1 MEGRTKIVFSCSL
14 VFAAL
19 TSASC
24 VISQQPNA
32 HLRPF
37 VPPGPRSAAVVA
49 IADAAPA
56 ADEAFAATNSIPQ
69 LSSPPVLPK
78 WTPGDTKVRQ
88 AETSFES
95 GKKLYQ
101 SEDFSGARR
110 EFDEAIDEMLEA
122 SDMEP
127 ADRQDYQRRLD
138 DMVESVHRLDAA
150 GMGSG
155 QTADDKQFEKAPL
168 EDILQMTF
176 PVDPKLKNRVR
187 EQAAA
192 TVSQLPLT
200 VNDTVLGYINFFS
213 NHGRG
218 TLNFATQ
225 RSGRYRPMIQRI
237 LEEEGVPQELIHLAQ
252 AESGFMPRAR
262 SSMAAVGM
270 WQFVA
275 FRGAEYGLN
284 RTQWVDDRMDP
295 EKATR
300 AAAHHLHDLYNE
312 FGDWYLAIAAYNCG
326 PNVVEDAVARTGY
339 ADFWELRSR
348 GVLPAETTNYVPIIL
363 AMTIIEKNASE
374 YGLDLSQMDPP
385 MEYDT
390 VDVSAPT
397 SLALVSDIT
406 DTPLPQLTDLNP
418 ALLHTTAPAGY
429 AIHVPKGTG
438 NTLSAGLEMVPVDH
452 RNAWRMHTLEAG
464 ETLTT
469 LSRRF
474 GVTPAAIMAANN
486 LKTAEAP
493 EGDRLLIPAA
503 PHVDAPPVVRKPV
516 TAAAHRGPATTS
528 PRRAVNTVAAH
539 SSPVKPPAAKP
550 AVAAPKPVA
559 AGPKPAPKPGAAV
572 TAAPPAVILPAGK

>member
-1 MEGRTKIVFSCSL
+1 MDDRTKTLLTISACSAVL
-14 VFAAL
+14 V
-19 TSASC
+19 ASGC
-24 VISQQPNA
+24 GYTQPS
-32 HLRPF
+32 RF
-37 VPPGPRSAAVVA
+37 
-49 IADAAPA
+49 
-56 ADEAFAATNSIPQ
+56 
-69 LSSPPVLPK
+69 K
-78 WTPGDTKVRQ
+78 
-88 AETSFES
+88 TSFLPPAPKNSALANFEIAEPPAIS
-95 GKKLYQ
+95 PNLFLHDVPLALNTPVQRRSRSDTLRQRAEQAYQ
-101 SEDFSGARR
+101 RGRNYYQIDDIANARR
-110 EFDEAIDEMLEA
+110 EFDSAVDLMLDAAEQNQ
-122 SDMEP
+122 
-127 ADRQDYQRRLD
+127 ADRQDYEKRLD
-138 DMVESVHRLDAA
+138 EMVDAIHRLDLA
-150 GMGSG
+150 GMGASVDV
-155 QTADDKQFEKAPL
+155 ADVQFEKAPL

-176 PVDPKLKNRVR
+176 PVDPKLKDKVR
-187 EQAAA
+187 EQVSA
-192 TVSQLPLT
+192 TVSQLPLMVT
-200 VNDTVLGYINFFS
+200 DPVLGYIHYFS
-213 NHGRG
+213 NRG
-218 TLNFATQ
+218 HKTLVAAMQ
-225 RSGRYRPMIQRI
+225 RSGRYRPMIERI
-237 LEEEGVPQELIHLAQ
+237 LAEEGLPQELIHLAQ
-252 AESGFMPRAR
+252 AESGFMPRAMSR
-262 SSMAAVGM
+262 AAAGGM
-270 WQFVA
+270 WQFLA
-275 FRGAEYGLN
+275 WRGNEYGLN
-284 RTQWVDDRMDP
+284 QTPYTDDRMDP